1 MNEAKIRPSVPN
13 PRDNHSRRNVG
24 EVVMLCG
31 LTLLDHQDQDTALTP
46 RRLVGGIRGLY
57 SPTTSH
63 YYLIIIVERYREIC
77 PILSPKRR

>member
-1 MNEAKIRPSVPN
+1 MFDGLKFGSLVWKEGEEVSQIRRRTRMNEARIRPSVPN

-46 RRLVGGIRGLY
+46 
-57 SPTTSH
+57 
-63 YYLIIIVERYREIC
+63 
-77 PILSPKRR
+77 

>member
-1 MNEAKIRPSVPN
+1 VFDGLKFGSLVWKEGEEVSQIRRRTRMNEARIRPSVPN

-46 RRLVGGIRGLY
+46 
-57 SPTTSH
+57 
-63 YYLIIIVERYREIC
+63 
-77 PILSPKRR
+77 